1 MEKDRSGIMLY
12 LDREDIETLDNFIR
26 VNKRLFSNRQSVFR
40 YIVNNLDELAT
51 VSSVVTHTDTLKLR
65 ELEKENAILKERIK
79 GFEKQKNLLEK
90 LTEIEETIDVIEVV
104 VSSDFLFTNNIQKSK
119 NTKIYHEALTEV
131 KRRKDSHREYSNSL
145 EIERDHS
152 NSGEKQKIFDSW

>member
-51 VSSVVTHTDTLKLR
+51 VSSAVTHTDTLKLR
-65 ELEKENAILKERIK
+65 ELEKENAILKERVE
-79 GFEKQKNLLEK
+79 GFEKQKN
-90 LTEIEETIDVIEVV
+90 
-104 VSSDFLFTNNIQKSK
+104 F
-119 NTKIYHEALTEV
+119 
-131 KRRKDSHREYSNSL
+131 
-145 EIERDHS
+145 
-152 NSGEKQKIFDSW
+152 